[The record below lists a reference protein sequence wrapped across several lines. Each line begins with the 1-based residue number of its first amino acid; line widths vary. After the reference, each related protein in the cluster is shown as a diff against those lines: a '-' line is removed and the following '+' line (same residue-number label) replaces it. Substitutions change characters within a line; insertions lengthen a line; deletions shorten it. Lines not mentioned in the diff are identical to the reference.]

1 MSAADAPPLCGT
13 LLRVGT
19 RPLDTAHGGF
29 VVHEF
34 LDLTARQPALVL
46 TRGDCGGEAPLL
58 ARVHSSCVTS
68 ESFGGADCDCAGQLD
83 AALERIARAGRGALF
98 YLLQEGRGAGL
109 VAKARDRMLVQAS
122 RDRVTTFDAYARM
135 GLDRD
140 YRRYDAV
147 AFAAAALG
155 LRAPLALLSNNPEK
169 VAALRDAGVA
179 ITAVEGLERAPS
191 PFNLHYLTAKSR
203 SGHALQAAAP
213 PAGAATPPEPVTA
226 FEPTPLAALPR
237 FMRVAQYLLPVR
249 AEPPAEGVH
258 WLRVHL
264 YVDGTSGRERVIFSV
279 PAGLKIPPPPPSSKG
294 GIDVSSSQGER
305 GGIPL
310 VHVTAERLLERLPRR
325 PRRDDWR
332 AAVAALAARGA
343 GCALCLLHDDPEL
356 ARHGSAAAAVAAD
369 ADLAR
374 LIAHHLPGR
383 AELYR
388 DDAALAAA
396 LRAAG
401 VALA

>member
-1 MSAADAPPLCGT
+1 MSGTANTPPVCGT
-13 LLRVGT
+13 LLRVGN
-19 RPLDTAHGGF
+19 RALDTTHGGF

-46 TRGDCGGEAPLL
+46 TRGDCGGDTPLL

-68 ESFGGADCDCAGQLD
+68 ESFGGVDCDCAGQLD

-140 YRRYDAV
+140 YRRYDTV

-155 LRAPLALLSNNPEK
+155 LRAPLAVLSNNPEK
-169 VAALRDAGVA
+169 VAALREAGVA
-179 ITAVEGLERAPS
+179 IAAVERLERDPS

-213 PAGAATPPEPVTA
+213 PAGAATPPESVVA
-226 FEPTPLAALPR
+226 FEPAPLAALPR
-237 FMRVAQYLLPVR
+237 FMRVAEYLLPVR
-249 AEPPAEGVH
+249 AEPPAESVH

-264 YVDGTSGRERVIFSV
+264 YVDRTNGRERVVFTV
-279 PAGLKIPPPPPSSKG
+279 PKGLDIPSGAAASP
-294 GIDVSSSQGER
+294 R
-305 GGIPL
+305 GMPL
-310 VHVTAERLLERLPRR
+310 VHAAAEHLLERLPHRA
-325 PRRDDWR
+325 RRDDWR
-332 AAVAALAARGA
+332 SAVSALAARGA
-343 GCALCLLHDDPEL
+343 GCALCLLHDDPAL
-356 ARHGSAAAAVAAD
+356 ARHASAAAAVAAD
-369 ADLAR
+369 PDLAR

-383 AELYR
+383 AELR
-388 DDAALAAA
+388 GGDAELAAA

-401 VALA
+401 VAVSG

>member
-1 MSAADAPPLCGT
+1 MSHVANTPPVCGT
-13 LLRVGT
+13 LLRVG
-19 RPLDTAHGGF
+19 RRDLDTAHGAF

-46 TRGDCGGEAPLL
+46 MRGDCSGEAPLL

-68 ESFGGADCDCAGQLD
+68 ESFGGVDCDCAGQLD

-155 LRAPLALLSNNPEK
+155 LRAPLAVLSNNPEK
-169 VAALRDAGVA
+169 VAALRGAGVA
-179 ITAVEGLERAPS
+179 VAAVEGLERDPS

-213 PAGAATPPEPVTA
+213 PAGAATPPEPVVA
-226 FEPTPLAALPR
+226 FEPAPLDAVPR
-237 FMRVAQYLLPVR
+237 FLRVAHYLLPVR
-249 AEPPAEGVH
+249 AEAPAEGVH

-264 YVDGTSGRERVIFSV
+264 YVDRTNGRERVVFT
-279 PAGLKIPPPPPSSKG
+279 PAGATTAPDTL
-294 GIDVSSSQGER
+294 
-305 GGIPL
+305 PL
-310 VHVTAERLLERLPRR
+310 VHVAAERLLERLPHRT
-325 PRRDDWR
+325 RRDDWR
-332 AAVAALAARGA
+332 NAVTALATRGA

-356 ARHGSAAAAVAAD
+356 ARHSSASAAVAAD
-369 ADLAR
+369 PDLAR

-383 AELYR
+383 AELHGG
-388 DDAALAAA
+388 DAELAAA

-401 VALA
+401 VSIPNNE

>member
-1 MSAADAPPLCGT
+1 MSGPASTPPVCGT
-13 LLRVGT
+13 VLRVGS
-19 RPLDTAHGGF
+19 RALDTTHGAF

-46 TRGDCGGEAPLL
+46 TYGDCRGETPLL
-58 ARVHSSCVTS
+58 TRVHSSCVTS
-68 ESFGGADCDCAGQLD
+68 ESFGGVDCDCAGQLD
-83 AALERIARAGRGALF
+83 AALERIARAGRGAVF

-155 LRAPLALLSNNPEK
+155 LRAPLAVLSNNPEK
-169 VAALRDAGVA
+169 VAALREAGVA
-179 ITAVEGLERAPS
+179 IAAVEGLEREPS

-213 PAGAATPPEPVTA
+213 PAGAATPPEPVIA
-226 FEPTPLAALPR
+226 FEPAPLEALPR
-237 FMRVAQYLLPVR
+237 FLRVAQYLLPVR
-249 AEPPAEGVH
+249 ADAPAEGVH

-264 YVDGTSGRERVIFSV
+264 YVDRTSGRERVVFT
-279 PAGLKIPPPPPSSKG
+279 PAGPAAAPQAL
-294 GIDVSSSQGER
+294 
-305 GGIPL
+305 PL
-310 VHVTAERLLERLPRR
+310 VHVAAERLLERLPHRGR
-325 PRRDDWR
+325 GDDWR
-332 AAVAALAARGA
+332 SAVAALAARGA
-343 GCALCLLHDDPEL
+343 GCALCLLHDDPAL
-356 ARHGSAAAAVAAD
+356 ARHASAAAAVAAD
-369 ADLAR
+369 PDLAR
-374 LIAHHLPGR
+374 LIAQHLPGR
-383 AELYR
+383 AELHGG
-388 DDAALAAA
+388 DPELAAA

-401 VALA
+401 VHVCA